1 MNVDIIV
8 KVKDVRGFS
17 LQDIIHTLIKIY
29 RKL

>member
-1 MNVDIIV
+1 MDVDIIV

-17 LQDIIHTLIKIY
+17 LPDIIHTLIKIY